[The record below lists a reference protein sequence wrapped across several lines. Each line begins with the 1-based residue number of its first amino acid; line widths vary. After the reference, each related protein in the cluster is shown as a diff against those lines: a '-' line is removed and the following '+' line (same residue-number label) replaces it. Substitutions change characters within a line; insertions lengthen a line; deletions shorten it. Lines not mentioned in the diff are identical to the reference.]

1 QPCLGINNED
11 DSAGLHSGHS
21 QDDNN
26 DSNRTPVTLNARHSM
41 RATISLGR
49 TCLGAIHNT
58 APIRPQVIRHINYS
72 IRSGRS
78 TNSFSSLFQN
88 ARRTFRPPP
97 APVKGGTLLLAALS
111 PAAFV
116 SIAEDDKDNSGGK
129 THEEHMLEISRKE
142 IEEYVPERL
151 RNSKKVRVGLWK
163 FLDTWVYEP
172 IATTFRFFHLVIIFV
187 PVIATV
193 PIIWFGARQK
203 DKDDERSGTLW
214 WYGFLV
220 SSMERA
226 GAAFIKLGQWAAS
239 RTDIFPTQMCRIM
252 SALHSNA
259 PAHSL
264 QVTKETIE
272 RAFGRRF
279 EDIFDEFDETPLGVG
294 AIAQV
299 YKAKLKPDL
308 VGEGQEE
315 IETEPQNIRERALRT
330 VDPLLKSTPNRVP
343 STYVAIKVLHPKIER
358 IVRRDLCIMGAF
370 ANIINAIPTM
380 EWFSFPD
387 EVKQFGEMMRLQ
399 LDLRIEAANLTLFRK
414 NFRHRSTAWF
424 PYPYTQYTT
433 RQVLVEEFA
442 TGIPLEHFLQNG
454 GGVFQKEIADEGL
467 DAFLH
472 MLLIDNFIH
481 ADLHPGNIMVRF
493 YRPATVRDR
502 TQFPSLTGKGK
513 PDVEGSE
520 DVTEQVISRLKPHR
534 HDKESWL
541 ATLKQIDK
549 ENYRPQLIFI
559 DAGLV
564 TELNETN
571 RKNFLD
577 LFKSVA
583 EFDGYKSGKLMVE
596 RCRQPDAVIDE
607 EVFALR
613 MQHLVLGVKSRTF
626 ALGNIKIG
634 DILNEVLDMVRSHHV
649 RLEGDF
655 VNVVLS
661 ILLLEGIGR
670 TLDPDLDLFSGA
682 LPILRQLGAQSGK
695 SMLTSGDLSM
705 VKVWAGLEARK
716 FLQASIESVEMCVK
730 YDQLSPN
737 I

>member
-1 QPCLGINNED
+1 
-11 DSAGLHSGHS
+11 
-21 QDDNN
+21 
-26 DSNRTPVTLNARHSM
+26 M
-41 RATISLGR
+41 RAATLLTRS
-49 TCLGAIHNT
+49 CLRHGNQSV
-58 APIRPQVIRHINYS
+58 RPQVLQHIRLS
-72 IRSGRS
+72 LRSGRTTSKPFS
-78 TNSFSSLFQN
+78 TLLHH
-88 ARRTFRPPP
+88 ARHTFRPPP
-97 APVKGGTLLLAALS
+97 APVKGGSLLLLALG

-116 SIAEDDKDNSGGK
+116 SIAEDDDEETDHHGK
-129 THEEHMLEISRKE
+129 THEQEMLEMSMQELADYVPPHLRGSRK
-142 IEEYVPERL
+142 IRRGIWRFV
-151 RNSKKVRVGLWK
+151 
-163 FLDTWVYEP
+163 DTWIFEP
-172 IATTFRFFHLVIIFV
+172 IATGLRFLHLVVIFV
-187 PVIATV
+187 PVLATIPV
-193 PIIWFGARQK
+193 IWFGARVE
-203 DKDDERSGTLW
+203 ERDGERKGTLW

-239 RTDIFPTQMCRIM
+239 RTDIFPKEMCMIM
-252 SALHSNA
+252 SSLHSDA

-264 QVTKETIE
+264 KVTKATIE
-272 RAFGRRF
+272 KAFGRKF
-279 EDIFDEFDETPLGVG
+279 EEIFEEFQEQPLGVG

-308 VGEGQEE
+308 VSVDEDSEKKQPG
-315 IETEPQNIRERALRT
+315 TLRERAQRNLN
-330 VDPLLKSTPNRVP
+330 PLLKSTPQRVP

-358 IVRRDLCIMGAF
+358 IVRRDLRIMGFF

-380 EWFSFPD
+380 EWLSFPD
-387 EVKQFGEMMRLQ
+387 EVDQFGEMMRLQ
-399 LDLRIEAANLTLFRK
+399 LDLRIESANLTLFRK
-414 NFRHRSTAWF
+414 NFRNRSTAWF

-442 TGIPLEHFLQNG
+442 TGIPLEHFLSNG

-493 YRPATVRDR
+493 YKPA
-502 TQFPSLTGKGK
+502 KI
-513 PDVEGSE
+513 DVKSNLPKALQSKDGMKVAAIQNGE
-520 DVTEQVISRLKPHR
+520 DVTESVLARLRPHR
-534 HDKESWL
+534 HNKTEWL
-541 ATLKQIDK
+541 STLSAIDH
-549 ENYRPQLIFI
+549 EGYRPQLIFI
-559 DAGLV
+559 DTGLV
-564 TELNETN
+564 TELNELN

-577 LFKSVA
+577 LFKAVA
-583 EFDGYKSGKLMVE
+583 EFDGYKAGHLMVE
-596 RCRQPDAVIDE
+596 RCRQPDAVLDK

-634 DILNEVLDMVRSHHV
+634 DILNEVLDMVRGHHV

-670 TLDPDLDLFSGA
+670 SLNPEMDLFSGA
-682 LPILRQLGAQSGK
+682 LPILRQLGAQQSGPPDWG
-695 SMLTSGDLSM
+695 ML
-705 VKVWAGLEARK
+705 KVWAGLEARK
-716 FLQASIESVEMCVK
+716 FLQASADSVEACVK

-737 I
+737 L

>member
-1 QPCLGINNED
+1 
-11 DSAGLHSGHS
+11 
-21 QDDNN
+21 
-26 DSNRTPVTLNARHSM
+26 
-41 RATISLGR
+41 
-49 TCLGAIHNT
+49 
-58 APIRPQVIRHINYS
+58 
-72 IRSGRS
+72 
-78 TNSFSSLFQN
+78 
-88 ARRTFRPPP
+88 
-97 APVKGGTLLLAALS
+97 
-111 PAAFV
+111 
-116 SIAEDDKDNSGGK
+116 
-129 THEEHMLEISRKE
+129 MLEVSRQE
-142 IEEYVPERL
+142 LAEYVPERL
-151 RNSKKVRVGLWK
+151 RGSKKIRRGIWR
-163 FLDTWVYEP
+163 FLDTYIVEP
-172 IATTFRFFHLVIIFV
+172 IATGLRFLHLVVIFV
-187 PVIATV
+187 PVIVTIPA
-193 PIIWFGARQK
+193 IWFGARNP
-203 DKDDERSGTLW
+203 DRENETSGTLW

-220 SSMERA
+220 ASMERA

-239 RTDIFPTQMCRIM
+239 RTDIFPKEMCMIM
-252 SALHSNA
+252 SSLHSNA

-264 QVTKETIE
+264 EVTKRTIE
-272 RAFGRRF
+272 KAFGKPF
-279 EDIFDEFDETPLGVG
+279 EEIFDEFQEKPLGVG

-308 VGEGQEE
+308 AASEQDRSDL
-315 IETEPQNIRERALRT
+315 PQNFREKALKT
-330 VDPLLKSTPNRVP
+330 MDPFLKSTPHRIP

-358 IVRRDLCIMGAF
+358 IVRRDLRIMGFF
-370 ANIINAIPTM
+370 ATLINAIPTM
-380 EWFSFPD
+380 EWLSFPD
-387 EVKQFGEMMRLQ
+387 EVAQFGEMMRLQ
-399 LDLRIEAANLTLFRK
+399 LDLRIEAANLTIFRK
-414 NFRHRSTAWF
+414 NFRTRPTAWF
-424 PYPYTQYTT
+424 PYPYTQYTS

-442 TGIPLEHFLQNG
+442 TGIPLEHFLENG

-493 YRPATVRDR
+493 YKPATIEER
-502 TQFPSLTGKGK
+502 THLSELRGKVAGNPK
-513 PDVEGSE
+513 TDVEGST
-520 DVTEQVISRLKPHR
+520 DVTEEVLKRLRPHR
-534 HDKESWL
+534 HDKSAWIE
-541 ATLKQIDK
+541 TLSQIDQ

-559 DAGLV
+559 DTGLV

-577 LFKSVA
+577 LFKAVA
-583 EFDGYKSGKLMVE
+583 EFDGYKAGHLMVE
-596 RCRQPDAVIDE
+596 RCRQPDAVIDDE
-607 EVFALR
+607 IFALR
-613 MQHLVLGVKSRTF
+613 MQHLVLGVKSKTF

-670 TLDPDLDLFSGA
+670 SLDPDLDLFSGYVPSTPFPIPKALRVTMSRSA
-682 LPILRQLGAQSGK
+682 LPILRQLGAQNSK
-695 SMLTSGDLSM
+695 SFLKSGDLSM

>member
-1 QPCLGINNED
+1 
-11 DSAGLHSGHS
+11 
-21 QDDNN
+21 
-26 DSNRTPVTLNARHSM
+26 M
-41 RATISLGR
+41 RATISLCRSCVGV
-49 TCLGAIHNT
+49 LHNGSQS
-58 APIRPQVIRHINYS
+58 IRPQVLRHVQYS
-72 IRSGRS
+72 IRSGR
-78 TNSFSSLFQN
+78 NRKSFSILHH
-88 ARRTFRPPP
+88 ARHSFRPPP

-116 SIAEDDKDNSGGK
+116 SIAEDEENDNGL
-129 THEEHMLEISRKE
+129 THEEHMLEISRQE
-142 IEEYVPERL
+142 LRDSVPDRL
-151 RNSKKVRVGLWK
+151 KNSKGFRVRIWR
-163 FLDTWVYEP
+163 FLNAWIYEP
-172 IATTFRFFHLVIIFV
+172 IATGLRFIHLVIIFV

-193 PIIWFGARQK
+193 PVIWLGAR
-203 DKDDERSGTLW
+203 DPERDDERSGTVW

-239 RTDIFPTQMCRIM
+239 RTDIFPQQLCSIM

-264 QVTKETIE
+264 KITKETIE
-272 RAFGRRF
+272 RAFGRKF
-279 EDIFDEFDETPLGVG
+279 EDIFEEFEETPLGVG

-299 YKAKLKPDL
+299 YKAKLKSDL
-308 VGEGQEE
+308 AVTDDEAAEK
-315 IETEPQNIRERALRT
+315 PKNLRERALKT
-330 VDPLLKSTPNRVP
+330 VDPLLKSTPQREP
-343 STYVAIKVLHPKIER
+343 SKYVAIKVLHPKIER
-358 IVRRDLCIMGAF
+358 IVRRDLKIMGFF
-370 ANIINAIPTM
+370 ASVINAIPTM

-399 LDLRIEAANLTLFRK
+399 LDLRIEAANLTIFRK
-414 NFRHRSTAWF
+414 NFRNRSTAWF

-442 TGIPLEHFLQNG
+442 TGIPLEHFLRNG

-493 YRPATVRDR
+493 YRPATMHER
-502 TQFPSLTGKGK
+502 TEVGTKIRRKLIGDPK
-513 PDVEGSE
+513 PDAKNGE
-520 DVTEQVISRLKPHR
+520 DVTETVLSRLRPHR
-534 HDKESWL
+534 HNKDAWLKEL
-541 ATLKQIDK
+541 AQIDR
-549 ENYRPQLIFI
+549 ENFRPQLIFI

-583 EFDGYKSGKLMVE
+583 EFDGYKSGRLMVE
-596 RCRQPDAVIDE
+596 RCRQPDAVIDK

-670 TLDPDLDLFSGA
+670 TLDPNLDLFSGA
-682 LPILRQLGAQSGK
+682 LPILRQLGAQSGS
-695 SMLTSGDLSM
+695 SMLRSGDLSM